1 MTDDGR
7 RRDERHTMDVG
18 ACLFYKLRRSFRLRH
33 LDEMAQQSSTSSD
46 NNNAIKPGER
56 CLPETPVGYPA
67 TSSHGKD
74 IKAEDKQKSV
84 TDNPN
89 SSLCMPLSASE
100 DLQQD
105 TFARSPRRAGRGF
118 NNYDKLPKRVVPSGV
133 SASAD
138 PSPNWPAPPPP
149 PADN

>member
-1 MTDDGR
+1 
-7 RRDERHTMDVG
+7 
-18 ACLFYKLRRSFRLRH
+18 
-33 LDEMAQQSSTSSD
+33 MAQQSSTSSD
-46 NNNAIKPGER
+46 NNNAIKPGET
-56 CLPETPVGYPA
+56 CLPGTPIGYPA

-74 IKAEDKQKSV
+74 IKAEDKQNSV

-89 SSLCMPLSASE
+89 SSLGLPLSVSE
-100 DLQQD
+100 DVDQGDYDAPPIHVLLGTGFEGYD
-105 TFARSPRRAGRGF
+105 T
-118 NNYDKLPKRVVPSGV
+118 LPKHVVPSGV